1 MRPPSAARSSN
12 PWIDIAPRVLPARP
26 SPPAECPAQC
36 CGIARTTT
44 TRGALGEPDC
54 NAGLRPPHLRSRRVM
69 QPDEALEALVT
80 DSGDRLLRLAF
91 QLTHDHS
98 AAEDVVQEAL
108 MAIYRSWRRRLPDV
122 EHLEAYARRA
132 VVNEF
137 LRRRRLRSSTEVVT
151 PLVPDVAGGSFE
163 PAVVSREV
171 LWGAL
176 GTLPARQR
184 AVLVLRYYEDLP
196 DAAIATMIGA
206 REATVRSL
214 ALRGLSALR
223 SAEPSLDL
231 R

>member
-1 MRPPSAARSSN
+1 
-12 PWIDIAPRVLPARP
+12 
-26 SPPAECPAQC
+26 
-36 CGIARTTT
+36 
-44 TRGALGEPDC
+44 
-54 NAGLRPPHLRSRRVM
+54 M